1 MGRGRLSI
9 IEQLPEDFDDIV
21 LWASG
26 ELRERKQLQI
36 DILAEFNRRL
46 KARADEIGI
55 TVPEITSSSFSRYSM
70 RQALLMRDLEEAR
83 EITKVV
89 VDRLE
94 PGQTDDLTIGA
105 TELIKMLVVGIS
117 KSRRPEEFDPKEI
130 QEMANALRSAVQA
143 QAVSA
148 DRRRKLEDELA
159 AKTEKALSQVV
170 KTKGLSAATAEE
182 IKRQI
187 LGIGG

>member
-21 LWASG
+21 LWAAT

-46 KARADEIGI
+46 KVRGEEIGVD
-55 TVPEITSSSFSRYSM
+55 VPEISPSAFNRYSV
-70 RQALLMRDLEEAR
+70 RLAGLTRRIEETR
-83 EITKVV
+83 EITRVIT
-89 VDRLE
+89 DRLE
-94 PGQTDDLTIGA
+94 PGQTDDLTVAVAETVKTLVFELLDNAGA
-105 TELIKMLVVGIS
+105 GGLTPKMAMEL
-117 KSRRPEEFDPKEI
+117 
-130 QEMANALRSAVQA
+130 ATALKSAVAA
-143 QAVSA
+143 QSMSA
-148 DRRRKLEDELA
+148 DRRRKIEDEMA
-159 AKTEKALSQVV
+159 AKTEKALAQVV
-170 KTKGLSAATAEE
+170 KTKGLSAATADE